1 MRQAAARHARHAI
14 AQWLSRQQRSDR
26 RSSRRRWSRWQG
38 RQVERR
44 RGGLGRRVE
53 VSSRP
58 SPSPTSRSR
67 PLEITKIAVSS
78 RGEPSVGGGGAVR
91 APRALPTS
99 RRRDDRHQLA
109 QATLGPD
116 PTSCSRPSRTTKIT
130 TSPRDEGSLGGGG
143 AVTAPHAPPQSQRR
157 DDRRQLALITSSP
170 CPPSRSRPPKITQI
184 ASSSRD
190 EGSVGGGG
198 AVRTRY
204 APPRGHNGVM
214 IGIRSRRPRRVHVRH
229 LAQEHPRSLRSRARP
244 EMNDE

>member
-58 SPSPTSRSR
+58 SPSPTSRQR
-67 PLEITKIAVSS
+67 PPEITEIASSS
-78 RGEPSVGGGGAVR
+78 RDEGSVGCGGAVR
-91 APRALPTS
+91 APHAPPKS

-109 QATLGPD
+109 P
-116 PTSCSRPSRTTKIT
+116 IM
-130 TSPRDEGSLGGGG
+130 
-143 AVTAPHAPPQSQRR
+143 
-157 DDRRQLALITSSP
+157 SSP
-170 CPPSRSRPPKITQI
+170 CPPSRSRPPEITQI

-190 EGSVGGGG
+190 EGSVGGVGAVRAPHASPKSRPRDDRHQVTQATSSPCPCPPSRSRPSEITEIASSSRDEGSVGRGG
-198 AVRTRY
+198 AVR
-204 APPRGHNGVM
+204 AP
-214 IGIRSRRPRRVHVRH
+214 
-229 LAQEHPRSLRSRARP
+229 RALP
-244 EMNDE
+244 TS